1 MEHRTEEVTVFLR
14 RTVRLHRLFSLF
26 RDIRRDPVIPL
37 KNLLG
42 MVFCMPFF
50 GQSTMLAADR
60 DARRKRTRSLFDA
73 EHRRDGVQMVASDS
87 TLQRA
92 LRWLDPQPARRV
104 LFEIAR
110 RLDRMGLL
118 TARLSEHSPRR
129 RLGIVDGSVLGKF
142 YAVCVTLLGTVRV
155 PLLIEPTGGRGKEL
169 PVAQRLVKQ
178 AATALGA
185 HAPTLWLADALYF
198 TSGFFSLIRND
209 LHAHLLIKCKDP
221 EFRDVLTDARQLFEN
236 RSAAVEPVASCSG
249 FDTQRWCSWRAEKTS
264 GEFAGF
270 PVQVVRLQE
279 QYPKR
284 HRNHHIVTWIVTTDP
299 CLSCREV
306 REAAHLRWQI
316 ENNVFKRM
324 SHLCGTKRFWSK
336 DQRAYFT
343 MVRLFAAAV
352 AAFDAFISILR
363 TDQVRFKRIM
373 AGAKFTWKNFF
384 SQLEE
389 QLSELSIARVLAT
402 S

>member
-1 MEHRTEEVTVFLR
+1 MEHRSEEISAFLR
-14 RTVRLHRLFSLF
+14 RSLRLHRLFGLF
-26 RDIRRDPVIPL
+26 RDIRRNPVIPL

-42 MVFCMPFF
+42 MIFCMPFF
-50 GQSTMLAADR
+50 GQSSMLAADR

-73 EHRRDGVQMVASDS
+73 EHRRDGVKMVASDS
-87 TLQRA
+87 TLQRM
-92 LRWLDPQPARRV
+92 LRWLDPQPTRRV
-104 LFEIAR
+104 MFEITR

-155 PLLIEPTGGRGKEL
+155 PLVIEPAGGRGKEL
-169 PVAQRLVKQ
+169 PVAERLVKQ
-178 AATALGA
+178 AAAQLGA

-198 TSGFFSLIRND
+198 TTGFFSLIHND

-221 EFRDVLTDARQLFEN
+221 EFRDVLTDARGLFEN
-236 RSAAVEPVASCSG
+236 ASSSIEPIASDTG
-249 FDTQRWCSWRAEKTS
+249 FDRERWCSWTAEKTS

-279 QYPKR
+279 HYPKR
-284 HRNHHIVTWIVTTDP
+284 SSNKHVVTWIVTTDLY
-299 CLSCREV
+299 LSCREI
-306 REAAHLRWQI
+306 REAAHLRRQI

-363 TDQVRFKRIM
+363 RDQARFKRIM
-373 AGAKFTWKNFF
+373 KGAKFTWKNFF

-389 QLSELSIARVLAT
+389 QLPPLSIARVLAT